1 MLLNEILSHPAKVLS
16 EEQRQHY
23 FEDGYLHLPRFV
35 GMDWVQRL
43 RAVAAE
49 FVECSRHV
57 TESSDAIFVEPG
69 HTPDNPRL
77 LRLNQAVNHHPLF
90 WAFATDSILPDLA
103 VDLVGPDVKFRESTI
118 NYKWADGGSRVHW
131 HQDIPFFPHTN
142 LNLFVAITYLEDV
155 GPDQAPLK
163 VLRGS
168 HRGEIF
174 HHRDRS
180 GQWLGRISDED
191 LTATLEAVAG
201 VLPRGGTFGIDLV
214 PELPRWQEYHRR
226 VGLRGAMSGGRRVT
240 LIESVRQVPEHGLT
254 VFEQEFLEWRGR
266 SRTVHRFSL
275 AFRTVTVPQVAE
287 RLERA
292 GFRVDAVL
300 GDYAGEEWSPD
311 ADVWV
316 IIARRS

>member
-1 MLLNEILSHPAKVLS
+1 MMTRNADTPDSEMTSDGSTAGWQGWDAYAPFYDWENRRTIGRRDVRFWTDLARRADGTVLELGCGTGRLSVPVARVA
-16 EEQRQHY
+16 
-23 FEDGYLHLPRFV
+23 PRFV
-35 GMDWVQRL
+35 G
-43 RAVAAE
+43 
-49 FVECSRHV
+49 
-57 TESSDAIFVEPG
+57 I
-69 HTPDNPRL
+69 
-77 LRLNQAVNHHPLF
+77 
-90 WAFATDSILPDLA
+90 
-103 VDLVGPDVKFRESTI
+103 
-118 NYKWADGGSRVHW
+118 
-131 HQDIPFFPHTN
+131 
-142 LNLFVAITYLEDV
+142 
-155 GPDQAPLK
+155 
-163 VLRGS
+163 
-168 HRGEIF
+168 
-174 HHRDRS
+174 DRS
-180 GQWLGRISDED
+180 APMLRQLRTRIRRARLTGKTSIVRGDIRALPFRRRWRCRLAMAPYGMLQSLLSDED

-240 LIESVRQVPEHGLT
+240 LIESVRQVREHGLT

-300 GDYAGEEWSPD
+300 GDYAGEEWLPD